1 MQRKKERKR
10 ARDMDRDHTFDL
22 PDLTEDFW
30 KTVVFAQEDPPS
42 GMGGPGCVC
51 LLSKEGKEYI
61 FGFEETPFYKSTELF
76 PIFET
81 TDERIGYRHKYK
93 AEDHGWKYLE
103 KENALI
109 REDILDE
116 YSKAAAEAKREKE
129 NFWHFYAIDLAGR
142 AIGVEHLE
150 RYDYIGSVLYRE
162 RMDREMATS
171 TACACWT
178 RRCRAKAPTTTSGA
192 DGSPRSSTR
201 WGRPSG
207 SCRAQSP
214 RATSTTATNSCNGA
228 CRRASC

>member
-116 YSKAAAEAKREKE
+116 
-129 NFWHFYAIDLAGR
+129 
-142 AIGVEHLE
+142 
-150 RYDYIGSVLYRE
+150 
-162 RMDREMATS
+162 MDSSLDVMFV
-171 TACACWT
+171 CNPNN
-178 RRCRAKAPTTTSGA
+178 PTGILT
-192 DGSPRSSTR
+192 PRSLLDQILKKAEGFLRYFSFFLRFDLTIM
-201 WGRPSG
+201 
-207 SCRAQSP
+207 CFLI
-214 RATSTTATNSCNGA
+214 TIIIYECELHE
-228 CRRASC
+228 

>member
-1 MQRKKERKR
+1 
-10 ARDMDRDHTFDL
+10 
-22 PDLTEDFW
+22 
-30 KTVVFAQEDPPS
+30 
-42 GMGGPGCVC
+42 MGGPGCVC

-150 RYDYIGSVLYRE
+150 RYDYIGSVL
-162 RMDREMATS
+162 
-171 TACACWT
+171 
-178 RRCRAKAPTTTSGA
+178 
-192 DGSPRSSTR
+192 
-201 WGRPSG
+201 
-207 SCRAQSP
+207 
-214 RATSTTATNSCNGA
+214 
-228 CRRASC
+228 